1 MFILF
6 FFVFLAE
13 VVARV
18 QALRLNQNPKDDA
31 IIREKV
37 CDTARLVRDVHQRY
51 LKINYHALVWQENYI
66 PIYFLSFSLTLLGKK
81 SSDADKAVA
90 MLTQCQEQ
98 ILTLDDAK
106 PLVNNK
112 YIFSNIS
119 KFCVTNGLAL

>member
-1 MFILF
+1 MFVLF

-37 CDTARLVRDVHQRY
+37 SDTARLVRDVHQRY
-51 LKINYHALVWQENYI
+51 LKINYHALVWQKNYI
-66 PIYFLSFSLTLLGKK
+66 TVYLYFSLTLLGKK

-112 YIFSNIS
+112 
-119 KFCVTNGLAL
+119 